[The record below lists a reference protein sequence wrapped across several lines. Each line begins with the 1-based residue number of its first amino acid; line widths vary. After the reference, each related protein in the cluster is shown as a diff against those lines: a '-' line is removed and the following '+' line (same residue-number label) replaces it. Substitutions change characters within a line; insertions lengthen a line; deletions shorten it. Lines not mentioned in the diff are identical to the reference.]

1 MNTYFKSFMLLAF
14 MAILVSCEKDEGK
27 LPNISF
33 KTGGIYTSSDAT
45 LAGGST
51 FTVGIN
57 ASKSE
62 EEDVLKKFNI
72 SLSIDGAA
80 ATTVYNEDL
89 TGTSEDV
96 YEIDFNATLGNTP
109 GEKNKLTFTITNRD
123 GLTNQVSLTVT
134 VQ

>member
-1 MNTYFKSFMLLAF
+1 MNTFFKSFMLLAI

-33 KTGGIYTSSDAT
+33 KTGGIYTSSDTA
-45 LAGGST
+45 LAGGTS

-80 ATTVYNEDL
+80 STTLYNEDL
-89 TGTSEDV
+89 TGTNEDV
-96 YEIDFNATLGNTP
+96 FEIDFNATLGNTV
-109 GEKNKLTFTITNRD
+109 GQVNKFTFTVTNRD
-123 GLTNQVSLTVT
+123 GLTNQVSLSITVL
-134 VQ
+134 